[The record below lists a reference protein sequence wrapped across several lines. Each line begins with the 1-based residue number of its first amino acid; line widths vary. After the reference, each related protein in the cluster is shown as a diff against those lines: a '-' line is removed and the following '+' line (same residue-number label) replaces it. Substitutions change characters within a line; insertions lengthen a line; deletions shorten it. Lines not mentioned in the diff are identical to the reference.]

1 MTPHDS
7 NKPAIPATRNL
18 SIDTF
23 SENLSNYLTD
33 LGLPATGILVPV
45 NERMK
50 VIKNLPDI
58 SADLTPEQRDRAM
71 YISKFVAACAAG
83 LFDAALNFLWN
94 ETVTN
99 LRHKVEKFDLE
110 YFFDSAI
117 SDPKKRSRFKIADD
131 LKELDDWE
139 LVKGCLTTGI
149 ITDLGYKHLDY
160 IRTMRNH
167 ASAAHPNHNQ
177 LTGLQVVSWLETCQK
192 EVLSREPEGAVVEVR
207 RLLSNIRSQSFV
219 PADIPQIESAVVR
232 LPNDLVSSL
241 ARTLFGMFSDPSIP
255 SSVRNNIYLVT
266 PCVWKRSTDES
277 KKANGLYYATL
288 AANGDIPKK
297 QNVYAL
303 LSAVDGLSFLPE
315 DSKAVDL
322 QILLQSLWQAHHG
335 YNNFANEGA
344 PAAHIQKYIPP
355 NGDIPPS
362 IEYQYIKTI
371 AMCRMGNGYGVS
383 WSAKNTYDD
392 LIGRFSSR
400 QVAILLMLFT
410 KDVEFQ
416 THLQFNLN
424 AKNFMEIITLIKNS
438 NSDPKIT
445 PLLNRILSLAPIDM
459 SPLSGDS
466 TFQTDVEDLYLK
478 TK

>member
-1 MTPHDS
+1 MTTNNNP
-7 NKPAIPATRNL
+7 PAALGTRDL
-18 SIDTF
+18 SIGTF
-23 SENLSNYLTD
+23 SEGLSNYLND
-33 LGLPATGILVPV
+33 LGLPSTGILVPV

-58 SADLTPEQRDRAM
+58 SGELSEEQRKRAM

-99 LRHKVEKFDLE
+99 LRHKVENFDLE

-117 SDPKKRSRFKIADD
+117 NDPKKRARFKIADD

-177 LTGLQVVSWLETCQK
+177 LTGLQVVSWLETCLK

-207 RLLSNIRSQSFV
+207 RLLANIRNQAFTTTDV
-219 PADIPQIESAVVR
+219 PQIEAAVAK
-232 LPNDLVSSL
+232 LPSDLTASL
-241 ARTLFGMFSDPSIP
+241 ARTLFGMFSDQSIP
-255 SSVRNNIYLVT
+255 ANIRSNIYLVA
-266 PCVWKRSTDES
+266 PFVWKHSSDES

-288 AANGDIPKK
+288 AANGEIDKK
-297 QNVYAL
+297 NNVYAL
-303 LSAVDGLSFLPE
+303 LSAVNGLSYLPN
-315 DSKAVDL
+315 DSKVVDL
-322 QILLQSLWQAHHG
+322 QILLQSLWSAHHG
-335 YNNFANEGA
+335 YNNFANEGP
-344 PAAHIQKYIPP
+344 PAAHIQKYIPA
-355 NGDIPPS
+355 NGEVPTA
-362 IEYQYIKTI
+362 IEQSYIKTI

-383 WSAKNTYDD
+383 WAAKSIYDD

-410 KDVEFQ
+410 RDIEFK
-416 THLQFNLN
+416 TPLQFSLN
-424 AKNFMEIITLIKNS
+424 ASNFIATISIIKAS

-445 PLLNRILSLAPIDM
+445 SLLDRILNLSPADM
-459 SPLSGDS
+459 VPLSVDTS
-466 TFQTDVEDLYLK
+466 YQKEAEELFKV